1 MFNTGSY
8 QTTYAATNSYS
19 LDPTNASNYY
29 GNRST
34 SKNQIIFGFTPPTIT
49 QTLTLNPGWNIF
61 SLYIEVT
68 DPVAMLDMLKE
79 GLGENA
85 LTIEGSEGYTE
96 FDGEEWFG
104 DLDEQGITNEQSYM
118 INVLNS
124 CTVELHGMPAKPID
138 YEININPGW
147 NRIGFPSAEELEVAV
162 ALSEFAAEE
171 GDILEGPEGYTE
183 FDGEEWFGDIEM
195 MEPGMGYQY
204 FSNSS
209 EPKTLVFQTERSNA
223 RAKTGSFSGKTP
235 KVSVERK
242 AGPRD

>member
-1 MFNTGSY
+1 
-8 QTTYAATNSYS
+8 
-19 LDPTNASNYY
+19 
-29 GNRST
+29 
-34 SKNQIIFGFTPPTIT
+34 
-49 QTLTLNPGWNIF
+49 
-61 SLYIEVT
+61 
-68 DPVAMLDMLKE
+68 
-79 GLGENA
+79 
-85 LTIEGSEGYTE
+85 
-96 FDGEEWFG
+96 
-104 DLDEQGITNEQSYM
+104 M

-124 CTVELHGMPAKPID
+124 CTVELQGMPANPTD
-138 YEININPGW
+138 YEISISQGW
-147 NRIGFPSAEELEVAV
+147 NRIGFPSAEELEVVV

-171 GDILEGPEGYTE
+171 GDMLEGPDGYTE

-209 EPKTLVFQTERSNA
+209 EPKTLVFQAERSNA